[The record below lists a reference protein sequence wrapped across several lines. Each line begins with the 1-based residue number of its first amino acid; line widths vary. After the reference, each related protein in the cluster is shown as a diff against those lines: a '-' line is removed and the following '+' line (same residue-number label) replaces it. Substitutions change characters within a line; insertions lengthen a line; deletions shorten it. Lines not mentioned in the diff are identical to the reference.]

1 MHFRALVFLSAGL
14 VAGGFA
20 CGSSSNGNQSSPST
34 TDGGDDSSTMP
45 ETGGGN
51 EGGVAE
57 AATDAEPAPYP
68 AVIPTDV
75 PQVANAGGPTMSA
88 PKIVPIFFTSDDPA
102 TITSLNDFLSKLTTS
117 KYWEGWGT
125 EYGVGAPT
133 IAPAVTLTETLPPY
147 WDDSQIQADLT
158 GRLMSGD
165 PAFPAPDANTI
176 YAFFFPPGV
185 TITTNGTPDPTDGGA
200 FDAGSGFGDSCV
212 GFGGYHDNITLNA
225 PADGGAGGMD
235 VAYAVIPRCASFGP
249 LMGIDAITGPA
260 SHEFAEAVTDPFPS
274 TNPAYSTVD
283 NPHFYWSRALGG
295 GEVGDMCAQ
304 EDANF
309 VKWPDLPYVV
319 QRIWSNKAAKAGG
332 DPCLPLPMGNIYFQS
347 YPKMQDML
355 TINTRGGMVT
365 ALGAEIGVG
374 QSKTIEL
381 DLSSTSKTSGP
392 WTVRVFDTS
401 STGNTYLNFAFQE
414 CNGAS
419 ACTGQNGTKLHMT
432 ITVMM
437 AGRRGY
443 EPFLI
448 ESKFY
453 ADAGMAA
460 MAGDYQLWA
469 ALVAGPLSDAGGGPM
484 DSGGGG

>member
-1 MHFRALVFLSAGL
+1 MQHRALAFLGAAL

-20 CGSSSNGNQSSPST
+20 CGSSSNGNSSSPST
-34 TDGGDDSSTMP
+34 TDGGEEASMMP
-45 ETGGGN
+45 ETGPANEGGGN
-51 EGGVAE
+51 EASM
-57 AATDAEPAPYP
+57 DAEAPYP

-75 PQVANAGGPTMSA
+75 PQVADAGGPVMAA
-88 PKIVPIFFTSDDPA
+88 PKIVPIFYASDDAA
-102 TITSLNDFLSKLTTS
+102 TITSLKDFLAKLPTS

-133 IAPAVTLTETLPPY
+133 IADAITLTDTLPTY
-147 WDDSQIQADLT
+147 WDDSQIQADLQT
-158 GRLMSGD
+158 RLTNGTSG
-165 PAFPAPDANTI
+165 FPAPDANTI
-176 YAFFFPPGV
+176 YAYFFPPNV

-200 FDAGSGFGDSCV
+200 FDAGSGFGDSCT

-225 PADGGAGGMD
+225 PPDGGAGGMD

-260 SHEFAEAVTDPFPS
+260 SHEFAEAATDPFPS

-283 NPHFYWSRALGG
+283 TPHFYWSRALGG

-319 QRIWSNKAAKAGG
+319 QRIWSNNAAKAGT
-332 DPCLPLPMGNIYFQS
+332 DPCLPLPQGDIYFQS
-347 YPKMQDML
+347 YPKMPDMV
-355 TINTRGGMVT
+355 TVTTRGQTIT
-365 ALGAEIGVG
+365 AIGAEIGVG
-374 QSKTIEL
+374 QSKTVEL
-381 DLSSTSKTSGP
+381 DLSSSGPTSGP

-401 STGNTYLNFAFQE
+401 STGNTYLTFAFQE
-414 CNGAS
+414 CNGA
-419 ACTGQNGTKLHMT
+419 ATCTGQNGTKLHMT

-437 AGRRGY
+437 ASRRNY

-448 ESKFY
+448 ESKYF
-453 ADAGMAA
+453 ADAGGP

-469 ALVAGPLSDAGGGPM
+469 GLVANPPSDAGPGDAGGG
-484 DSGGGG
+484 G